1 MKTGIDGRARLGA
14 VLPVAVAVVVAAAV
28 VVGYLYLHAPRA
40 TRVRAGDMA
49 PDFTLPPAGGG
60 TPFRLSRARGGPT
73 FLFFFDSRQDGNES
87 YVESL
92 QRLNKR
98 FAEQGLTVLGVAFD
112 PQPAATLKTFL
123 TRVYVEFPILTDPFA
138 AQIIQAYG
146 PVRDPEAY
154 LIDRE
159 GRVVSAFTQR
169 VDWRTTD
176 FIRQLEKELPPPEG
190 RRESPSPR

>member
-1 MKTGIDGRARLGA
+1 
-14 VLPVAVAVVVAAAV
+14 VPVAVAVVVAASV

-40 TRVRAGDMA
+40 TRVRAGDTA
-49 PDFTLPPAGGG
+49 PDFTLPAAGGG
-60 TPFRLSRARGGPT
+60 APFRLSRARGGPT

-98 FAEQGLTVLGVAFD
+98 FAAQGLTVLGVAFD
-112 PQPAATLKTFL
+112 PGPATLKTFL
-123 TRVYVEFPILTDPFA
+123 TRIYVEFPVLTDPFGA
-138 AQIIQAYG
+138 TISPAYG

-159 GRVVSAFTQR
+159 GRVVAAFTER
-169 VDWRTTD
+169 VDWRTTE
-176 FIRQLEKELPPPEG
+176 FIKRLEKELAAPGG
-190 RRESPSPR
+190 RPESPGPR

>member
-1 MKTGIDGRARLGA
+1 VRTGIEGRARLGA
-14 VLPVAVAVVVAAAV
+14 LLPVAVAVVVAAAV
-28 VVGYLYLHAPRA
+28 VVGYLYLYAPRA

-49 PDFTLPPAGGG
+49 PDFELPAAGGG
-60 TPFRLSRARGGPT
+60 APFRLSRARGGPT

-112 PQPAATLKTFL
+112 PQPTTLKMFL
-123 TRVYVEFPILTDPFA
+123 TRVYVEFPILADPFA
-138 AQIIQAYG
+138 STLIRAYG

-159 GRVVSAFTQR
+159 GRVVSAFTER
-169 VDWRTTD
+169 VDWRTTE
-176 FIRQLEKELPPPEG
+176 FIGRLEKELRTAGGPG
-190 RRESPSPR
+190 SPGPR